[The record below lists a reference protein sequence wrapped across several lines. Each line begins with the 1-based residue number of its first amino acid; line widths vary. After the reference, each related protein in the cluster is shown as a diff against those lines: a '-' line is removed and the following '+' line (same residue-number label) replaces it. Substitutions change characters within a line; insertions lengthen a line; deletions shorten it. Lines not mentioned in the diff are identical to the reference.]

1 MKIGGEKKRNVSGL
15 QGENERQ
22 GKKKRTR
29 TQATKL
35 LVSTYDISYIHVR
48 CVIRN
53 FHVIVVRNNV
63 KEMYKKVCC
72 TCQVVFLFA
81 N

>member
-1 MKIGGEKKRNVSGL
+1 MLAATKVKMSGREKKRRGT
-15 QGENERQ
+15 QG
-22 GKKKRTR
+22 
-29 TQATKL
+29 TKL
-35 LVSTYDISYIHVR
+35 LVSAHDISYIHVR
-48 CVIRN
+48 CVTRN

-72 TCQVVFLFA
+72 TCLVVFLFA